1 MLLSIQLALRYTAYY
16 FVVNNLC
23 DLKMAMMSIAMY
35 KCLGVKVAL
44 VGLALTV
51 LG

>member
-1 MLLSIQLALRYTAYY
+1 MLLSIRLLALRYTAYY

-35 KCLGVKVAL
+35 NVLGVKVAL
-44 VGLALTV
+44 AGWH
-51 LG
+51 